1 MSIEG
6 TPESYPPTNS
16 AIEQPV
22 SSKGFWIR
30 VLVYLALACLLGL
43 GVWRIYENHQLAKQK
58 SASQEAELLSR
69 PVPVQVAPAE
79 RKPMPIY
86 LTALGTVTPYM
97 SVTVKARVSGELE
110 PVKFTEGQQVKQG
123 QTIMTIDPRPYKA
136 ALDQAKGTLAHD
148 QALLKDAQVEFKRY
162 KALYD
167 AGVTSKETLD
177 ADEAAQG
184 QYLGA
189 IEADKGAIETA
200 QLQLDW
206 CSIQSPINGR
216 IGLRLVDPGNI
227 ITANTTNLVIINQFQ
242 PIAVYFTLPENEL
255 PQVLHKLAAERR
267 LPVDAYDRGDV
278 QKLTEGLLL
287 TADNQ
292 IDTTTGTDKL
302 KAVFDNKDQSLF
314 PNQFV
319 NIHLV
324 MEDRP
329 NALVVPSA
337 AIQTGLQGS
346 YVWVIDT
353 DAKGTATAKIRQVN
367 VALAE
372 GQVTILDSG
381 LKAGENVVVDGADR
395 LRHGQIVTVS
405 TARQT
410 QPTAQQGRTRG
421 KIRLRQTVHSSQR
434 QARRGAAV
442 SLSPSRPFILR
453 PVATSLLMA
462 AILLAGAVG
471 YQQLPVSALPEVD
484 YPIIQVLTFY
494 PGGGTGGDGLVGDR
508 AAGAA
513 VRPDAGAEADDL
525 GQFRRRLGDHAR
537 IQPGREHRRGRAGGA
552 GGHQR
557 GQQLSAHRPAQS
569 AHLQQG
575 EPGRRAHHDAGADLQ
590 IHCRW
595 TRLKTRPTPTWRRRF
610 RR

>member
-6 TPESYPPTNS
+6 TPESHLPTNS
-16 AIEQPV
+16 AIERP
-22 SSKGFWIR
+22 SSRKGFWIR
-30 VLVYLALACLLGL
+30 VLVYLLLAGLLGL
-43 GVWRIYENHQLAKQK
+43 GVWRIYENHKLAAEK
-58 SASQEAELLSR
+58 SANQEAELLSR
-69 PVPVQVAPAE
+69 PVPVQVAAAE

-123 QTIMTIDPRPYKA
+123 QTIMVIDPRPYKA

-167 AGVTSKETLD
+167 AGVVSKETLD

-278 QKLTEGLLL
+278 QKLTDGLLL

-337 AIQTGLQGS
+337 AIQTGQQGS
-346 YVWVIDT
+346 YVWTIAT
-353 DAKGTATAKIRQVN
+353 DAKGTATVKIQPVK

-372 GQVTILDSG
+372 GQVTILNGG

-395 LRHGQIVTVS
+395 LRNGQIVTVS
-405 TARQT
+405 TARQS
-410 QPTAQQGRTRG
+410 A
-421 KIRLRQTVHSSQR
+421 SQ
-434 QARRGAAV
+434 
-442 SLSPSRPFILR
+442 SP
-453 PVATSLLMA
+453 
-462 AILLAGAVG
+462 AG
-471 YQQLPVSALPEVD
+471 QDSDQ
-484 YPIIQVLTFY
+484 
-494 PGGGTGGDGLVGDR
+494 
-508 AAGAA
+508 
-513 VRPDAGAEADDL
+513 DL
-525 GQFRRRLGDHAR
+525 G
-537 IQPGREHRRGRAGGA
+537 EGA
-552 GGHQR
+552 GPFSNQGNGNQKR
-557 GQQLSAHRPAQS
+557 TQQ
-569 AHLQQG
+569 
-575 EPGRRAHHDAGADLQ
+575 
-590 IHCRW
+590 
-595 TRLKTRPTPTWRRRF
+595 
-610 RR
+610 